1 MVALLAAMFAL
12 SGLQNP
18 SLDQRVASVL
28 PTVAEDAWL
37 KIPWRVDLMQARRE
51 AAELHKPLFL
61 WTMNGHPL
69 GTT

>member
-1 MVALLAAMFAL
+1 MLAILAACAL
-12 SGLQNP
+12 VPGLQSP

-28 PTVAEDAWL
+28 PTAAEDAWL
-37 KIPWRVDLMQARRE
+37 KIPWRVDLFQARQD
-51 AAELHKPLFL
+51 AADQRKPIFL